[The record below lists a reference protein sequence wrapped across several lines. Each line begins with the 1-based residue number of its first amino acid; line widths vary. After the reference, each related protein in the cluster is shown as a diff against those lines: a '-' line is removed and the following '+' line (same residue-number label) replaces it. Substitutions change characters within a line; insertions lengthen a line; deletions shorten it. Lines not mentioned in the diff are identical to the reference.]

1 MSRGGGLCVE
11 GNICTLYFISTSFA
25 SFVHWSFGSQKKKK
39 KREATG
45 HGRTTR
51 LRLCWESYREFES
64 ATPNAPVCGRIAV
77 ELARLGAHAKTN
89 SWKGIWSLKQD
100 PKQLKDHNMWEGLTA
115 APYAGSLIEYISW
128 TFEVWWKCKA
138 PWLAKLA
145 GKYISGK
152 RWWKRFLNWTYQVR
166 TGTWL
171 NIL

>member
-1 MSRGGGLCVE
+1 MWVVVLFEINWKCQEAGGCVLKETFAPFILFLQASLRLCIDHLE
-11 GNICTLYFISTSFA
+11 A
-25 SFVHWSFGSQKKKK
+25 KKKKKK

-51 LRLCWESYREFES
+51 LRLCWESYWEFES

-138 PWLAKLA
+138 PWLAELA
-145 GKYISGK
+145 GKYISGNKK
-152 RWWKRFLNWTYQVR
+152 RW
-166 TGTWL
+166 
-171 NIL
+171 